1 MNGRSFQSLWPLYSR
16 KKEWQSAEH
25 ILDALSKPSLPTCAS
40 MLLCHGTE
48 NHAVE
53 KQFWEPAATSV
64 STAVESRSCFSPQR
78 QKP

>member
-1 MNGRSFQSLWPLYSR
+1 MGGSFGLCGHSTQE

-25 ILDALSKPSLPTCAS
+25 ILNALSKSSLPTCAS

-53 KQFWEPAATSV
+53 KQFWEPAAMSV
-64 STAVESRSCFSPQR
+64 STAVEGRNCFSPQR